1 MIETEN
7 ATIQVDPS
15 RSDLVEMKQIDGR
28 MYVLIAIEGE
38 ATVNRVEVNIPFKID
53 VETISCKAILP
64 VVN

>member
-15 RSDLVEMKQIDGR
+15 RSDLVEMKRIDGR